1 MSSSFF
7 GGMAVDF
14 LMSLNLALI
23 LSAVNTTLIQATMIT
38 LLYRNPVPN
47 LNITAIIPK
56 VK

>member
-1 MSSSFF
+1 MISSFF

-14 LMSLNLALI
+14 FMSLNLALI